1 MNEKSIH
8 IEAVGIK
15 KAYRKR
21 KVLEG
26 INLNCVPGKIY
37 GIVGENGSGKSTL
50 LNILTGF
57 LVADSGEVKINGNM
71 GYCPQ
76 EPYVFESLTVQE
88 NLKLFGTAY
97 GLQSSAIGEA
107 SAALCNLF
115 QFSQYHK
122 TKVSQ
127 LSSGTKQKLNLVISL
142 LHDPEIL
149 FLDEPYAAL
158 DWETYLIFWNYTTEL
173 RNRGKTIVV
182 VSHLIY
188 DREKL
193 DEIKELHNGILI

>member
-1 MNEKSIH
+1 MNEESIH
-8 IEAVGIK
+8 IEAVNIK
-15 KAYRKR
+15 KSFRKR
-21 KVLEG
+21 KVLGG
-26 INLNCVPGKIY
+26 INLNCIPGKIY

-57 LVADSGEVKINGNM
+57 LAADSGKVNVNGKM

-97 GLQSSAIGEA
+97 GLSSSLIDETGGK
-107 SAALCNLF
+107 LCNLF
-115 QFSQYHK
+115 QFSQYIQ
-122 TKVSQ
+122 TRVSQ

-142 LHDPEIL
+142 LHDPQVL

-158 DWETYLIFWNYTTEL
+158 DWETYLIFWNYTAQL
-173 RNRGKTIVV
+173 RNQGKTIIV

-188 DREKL
+188 DRDKL

>member
-8 IEAVGIK
+8 IEAVNIK
-15 KAYRKR
+15 KSFRKR
-21 KVLEG
+21 RVLEG
-26 INLNCVPGKIY
+26 ISLNCVPGKIY

-57 LVADSGEVKINGNM
+57 FVADSGEVNVTGVM

-76 EPYVFESLTVQE
+76 EPYVFESLTVHE

-97 GLQSSAIGEA
+97 GLRSITISQTSIE
-107 SAALCNLF
+107 LCNLF
-115 QFSQYHK
+115 HFGQYLH
-122 TKVSQ
+122 TRVSQ

-142 LHDPEIL
+142 LHDPDIL

-158 DWETYLIFWNYTTEL
+158 DWETYLIFWNYTAQL
-173 RNRGKTIVV
+173 RNQGKTIII

-188 DREKL
+188 DHEKL
-193 DEIKELHNGILI
+193 DEIKELHDGILI